1 MSILYTARFQGKV
14 QLGVYYFY
22 FKSSGGIIL
31 WFILIILFII
41 IRLLTVGETFWLKV
55 WSIWSENNNEGNNES
70 NPDLAKYIL
79 IYALIALASAVFT
92 IIRMAWQ
99 FFLVSLKGSRT
110 LFSKLLNAILR
121 APLSFFDTAPLG
133 RVMNRFSKDLGMVDQ
148 GLVTVITSFL
158 GNAIGAISVLVVVTA
173 VTYEFFLVSVV
184 VSKFLSTLFI
194 EPFFFKK
201 KKN

>member
-41 IRLLTVGETFWLKV
+41 IRLLTVGETYWLKV
-55 WSIWSENNNEGNNES
+55 WSVWSEGNNED
-70 NPDLAKYIL
+70 NPALAKYIP

-184 VSKFLSTLFI
+184 VSKFLSSFI
-194 EPFFFKK
+194 
-201 KKN
+201 